1 MNKTFSRSKVQRLTL
16 LALMT
21 ALVIV
26 LQLLVVIKLGAFNIS
41 VVMMPIVVGA
51 ALLGPSAGA
60 WLGFVF
66 GVTVLLSGDAALF
79 MSYSVIGT
87 VITVIVKGTVAGAC
101 AGWIYRLFES
111 KNKWIAAITASA
123 IAPVVNTGIFFIG
136 SAVFFFNDLTAFA
149 STVGY
154 DSFVS
159 VMFGYIIG
167 FNFIAEFAFNLIVT
181 PVIYRVID
189 LGVGMADKKAT
200 ERH

>member
-1 MNKTFSRSKVQRLTL
+1 MKLKTILIIGLAAMTCATSVSARARKKKPTMAEVPQNPYKPVDGKTFS
-16 LALMT
+16 
-21 ALVIV
+21 
-26 LQLLVVIKLGAFNIS
+26 
-41 VVMMPIVVGA
+41 
-51 ALLGPSAGA
+51 
-60 WLGFVF
+60 FVF

-159 VMFGYIIG
+159 VMFGYMIG

>member
-87 VITVIVKGTVAGAC
+87 VITVIVKGIRPPVRAPDGFTDCLKARTNGLQPSPH
-101 AGWIYRLFES
+101 RLS
-111 KNKWIAAITASA
+111 H
-123 IAPVVNTGIFFIG
+123 
-136 SAVFFFNDLTAFA
+136 L
-149 STVGY
+149 
-154 DSFVS
+154 
-159 VMFGYIIG
+159 
-167 FNFIAEFAFNLIVT
+167 L
-181 PVIYRVID
+181 
-189 LGVGMADKKAT
+189 
-200 ERH
+200 

>member
-1 MNKTFSRSKVQRLTL
+1 
-16 LALMT
+16 MT
-21 ALVIV
+21 SLVIV

-123 IAPVVNTGIFFIG
+123 IAPVVNT
-136 SAVFFFNDLTAFA
+136 
-149 STVGY
+149 
-154 DSFVS
+154 
-159 VMFGYIIG
+159 
-167 FNFIAEFAFNLIVT
+167 
-181 PVIYRVID
+181 
-189 LGVGMADKKAT
+189 
-200 ERH
+200 

>member
-111 KNKWIAAITASA
+111 KNKWRT
-123 IAPVVNTGIFFIG
+123 VR
-136 SAVFFFNDLTAFA
+136 FA
-149 STVGY
+149 CSQSSICKTSSHRSQY
-154 DSFVS
+154 
-159 VMFGYIIG
+159 
-167 FNFIAEFAFNLIVT
+167 
-181 PVIYRVID
+181 
-189 LGVGMADKKAT
+189 
-200 ERH
+200 

>member
-1 MNKTFSRSKVQRLTL
+1 M
-16 LALMT
+16 
-21 ALVIV
+21 
-26 LQLLVVIKLGAFNIS
+26 
-41 VVMMPIVVGA
+41 
-51 ALLGPSAGA
+51 
-60 WLGFVF
+60 F

-159 VMFGYIIG
+159 VMFGYMIG

>member
-1 MNKTFSRSKVQRLTL
+1 MKNKRIETRTLTGV
-16 LALMT
+16 AIFT
-21 ALVIV
+21 AIVIV
-26 LQLLVVIKLGAFNIS
+26 LQMLGSFIRVGPFSISLVLI
-41 VVMMPIVVGA
+41 PIVVGA
-51 ALLGPSAGA
+51 AMYGAGAGA

-87 VITVIVKGTVAGAC
+87 IITVIVKGTVAGAC

-159 VMFGYIIG
+159 VMFGYMIG

-189 LGVGMADKKAT
+189 IGVGMADKKAT

>member
-66 GVTVLLSGDAALF
+66 GVTVL
-79 MSYSVIGT
+79 SYSVIGT

-159 VMFGYIIG
+159 VMFGYMIG

>member
-1 MNKTFSRSKVQRLTL
+1 MNQTKRPLDRAVTL
-16 LALMT
+16 LLPIAFIGSMFLNGW
-21 ALVIV
+21 AF
-26 LQLLVVIKLGAFNIS
+26 LLDGHRHEWFR
-41 VVMMPIVVGA
+41 
-51 ALLGPSAGA
+51 
-60 WLGFVF
+60 LGFVF

-159 VMFGYIIG
+159 VMFGYMIG

>member
-1 MNKTFSRSKVQRLTL
+1 
-16 LALMT
+16 MT

-26 LQLLVVIKLGAFNIS
+26 LQLLVVIKLGAFRIS

-87 VITVIVKGTVAGAC
+87 IVTVMVKGTVAGAC
-101 AGWIYRLFES
+101 AGWIYRLLES
-111 KNKWIAAITASA
+111 KNKWLAAIAASA
-123 IAPVVNTGIFFIG
+123 IAPVVNTGFFFIG

-159 VMFGYIIG
+159 VMLGYMIG
-167 FNFIAEFAFNLIVT
+167 LNFVAEFAFNLIVT
-181 PVIYRVID
+181 PAIYRVIE
-189 LGVGMADKKAT
+189 LGVGMSGKKS
-200 ERH
+200 EVKH

>member
-1 MNKTFSRSKVQRLTL
+1 
-16 LALMT
+16 MT

-26 LQLLVVIKLGAFNIS
+26 LQLLVVIKLGAFRIS
-41 VVMMPIVVGA
+41 AVMMPIVVGA

-101 AGWIYRLFES
+101 AGWVYRALEGR
-111 KNKWIAAITASA
+111 KKWLAAVAASA
-123 IAPVVNTGIFFIG
+123 IAPVVNTGIFFVG
-136 SAVFFFNDLTAFA
+136 SAVFFFNDLTTFA

-154 DSFVS
+154 NSFIS
-159 VMFGYIIG
+159 VMLGYMIG
-167 FNFIAEFAFNLIVT
+167 LNFVAEFAFNLIVT
-181 PVIYRVID
+181 PGIYRIVD
-189 LGVGMADKKAT
+189 LGVGMAGRKAG
-200 ERH
+200 EKN

>member
-1 MNKTFSRSKVQRLTL
+1 
-16 LALMT
+16 
-21 ALVIV
+21 
-26 LQLLVVIKLGAFNIS
+26 
-41 VVMMPIVVGA
+41 
-51 ALLGPSAGA
+51 
-60 WLGFVF
+60 
-66 GVTVLLSGDAALF
+66 

-159 VMFGYIIG
+159 VMFGYMIG

-189 LGVGMADKKAT
+189 IGVGMADKKAT